1 MKILMIG
8 NGFDL
13 AHGLPTTYA
22 DFLCFCRLVE
32 PIYKFLMSDSEYEEK
47 ILKEWKKNSE
57 ITEFLKNV
65 HSQTERLQTV
75 KC

>member
-8 NGFDL
+8 NGFDQ

-32 PIYKFLMSDSEYEEK
+32 PIYESWMSALEYEEK

-57 ITEFLKNV
+57 ITEFLKNMRGCMM
-65 HSQTERLQTV
+65 S
-75 KC
+75 